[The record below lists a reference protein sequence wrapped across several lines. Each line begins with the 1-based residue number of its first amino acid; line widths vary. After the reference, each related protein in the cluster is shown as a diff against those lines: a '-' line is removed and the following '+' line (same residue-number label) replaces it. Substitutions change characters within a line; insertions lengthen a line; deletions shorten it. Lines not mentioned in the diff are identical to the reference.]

1 MSASMKRR
9 YLSHWQLLSKAVA
22 AMAEMEVSPQEMANP
37 QGMKV
42 FAVERPGLPED
53 FVSFPALCGVQSSPL
68 VFAPN
73 LPFVRGP
80 LQW

>member
-1 MSASMKRR
+1 MSASMEWR
-9 YLSHWQLLSKAVA
+9 YLDHLQLLSKAVA
-22 AMAEMEVSPQEMANP
+22 AMEVSPQEEMANP

-53 FVSFPALCGVQSSPL
+53 FVSFPALRRVQSSPL

-73 LPFVRGP
+73 LPIVWGP

>member
-1 MSASMKRR
+1 
-9 YLSHWQLLSKAVA
+9 
-22 AMAEMEVSPQEMANP
+22 MEVSSQEKMVDP
-37 QGMKV
+37 QGIKV
-42 FAVERPGLPED
+42 FAVETPGLTED

-80 LQW
+80 LPW

>member
-1 MSASMKRR
+1 M
-9 YLSHWQLLSKAVA
+9 QLLSKAVA
-22 AMAEMEVSPQEMANP
+22 AMVEMEVSPQGEMANP

-42 FAVERPGLPED
+42 SAVERPGLPED
-53 FVSFPALCGVQSSPL
+53 FVPFPALCGVQSSPL

-73 LPFVRGP
+73 LAIVWGP